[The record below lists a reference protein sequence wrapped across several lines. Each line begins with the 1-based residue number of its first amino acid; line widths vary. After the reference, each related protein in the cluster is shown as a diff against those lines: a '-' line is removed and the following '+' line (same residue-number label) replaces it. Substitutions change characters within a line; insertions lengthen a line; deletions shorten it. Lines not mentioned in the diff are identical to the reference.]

1 MLKKMAT
8 LAAALSL
15 VGGSVAPAMAAQ
27 PLSLA
32 NAPGFRAAAALG
44 ASSELEGD
52 DTTMQIVAIA
62 GVGLLVAAIVLLL
75 DDDVDL
81 NQPLPPGAAI
91 SP

>member
-15 VGGSVAPAMAAQ
+15 AGGSVAPAMAAQ

-32 NAPGFRAAAALG
+32 NTAGFRAAAEMG
-44 ASSELEGD
+44 ASNELEGD
-52 DTTMQIVAIA
+52 DTTMQIVGLA
-62 GVGLLVAAIVLLL
+62 GVGLLVLGIVLLL
-75 DDDVDL
+75 DDDVEFT
-81 NQPLPPGAAI
+81 QPFPVTPT